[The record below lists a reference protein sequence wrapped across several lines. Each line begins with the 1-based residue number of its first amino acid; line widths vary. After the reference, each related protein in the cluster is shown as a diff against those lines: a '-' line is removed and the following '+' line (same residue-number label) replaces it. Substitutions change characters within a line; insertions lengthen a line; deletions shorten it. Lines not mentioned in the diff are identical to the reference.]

1 MSYRPP
7 KKTGTALMPQ
17 KGEEIEKY
25 NKHTKV
31 KVFTKEEIAEYE
43 DECECGAIH
52 TSFPK
57 AHYRWCCM
65 WAIEGGQ

>member
-25 NKHTKV
+25 NKNTKV
-31 KVFTKEEIAEYE
+31 KIYTKEEIAAYVEE
-43 DECECGAIH
+43 KRLEELQKEEETKLFNEQVKGKRI
-52 TSFPK
+52 
-57 AHYRWCCM
+57 
-65 WAIEGGQ
+65 